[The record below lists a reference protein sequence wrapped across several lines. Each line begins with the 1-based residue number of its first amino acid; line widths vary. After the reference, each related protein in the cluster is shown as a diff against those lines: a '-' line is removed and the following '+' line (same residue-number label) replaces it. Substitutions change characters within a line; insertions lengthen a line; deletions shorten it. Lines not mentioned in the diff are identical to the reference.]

1 MFFRFAADAVLVL
14 HLAFIVFVVL
24 GGILCFRWRW
34 MPLAHLPAAGWG
46 VFIELSGGIC
56 PLTPLE
62 NLLRLRAGQSGYPG
76 GFIEHY
82 LLGLI
87 YPAGLTR
94 DWQFVLAAIVII
106 TNITIY
112 AVFLIRRRRSQGRA
126 PRHTVPPA

>member
-1 MFFRFAADAVLVL
+1 MLFRFAADTVLVL

-34 MPLAHLPAAGWG
+34 MPLVHLPAAGWG
-46 VFIELSGGIC
+46 VFIELTGGIC

-62 NLLRLRAGQSGYPG
+62 NLLRLRAGQSGYAG

-94 DWQFVLAAIVII
+94 DWQFILAAIVILA
-106 TNITIY
+106 NIAIY
-112 AVFLIRRRRSQGRA
+112 AGLVIRRRRDRGRT
-126 PRHTVPPA
+126 PTRPVPPA

>member
-1 MFFRFAADAVLVL
+1 MFFRYAADAVLLL

-34 MPLAHLPAAGWG
+34 MPLVHLPAAGWG
-46 VFIELSGGIC
+46 VFIELSGRIC

-62 NLLRLRAGQSGYPG
+62 NMLRLRAGQSGYAG

-94 DWQFVLAAIVII
+94 DWQFILAAIVILA
-106 TNITIY
+106 NIAIY
-112 AVFLIRRRRSQGRA
+112 AGLVIKRRKGQGRK
-126 PRHTVPPA
+126 PTRPVPPA